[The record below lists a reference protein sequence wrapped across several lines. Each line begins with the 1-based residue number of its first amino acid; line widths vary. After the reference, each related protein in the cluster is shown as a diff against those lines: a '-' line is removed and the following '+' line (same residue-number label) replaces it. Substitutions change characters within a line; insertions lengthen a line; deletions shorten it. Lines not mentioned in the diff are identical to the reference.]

1 MTCNVTYDELAAF
14 AANDLPAAR
23 RGAVELHL
31 GECAACRR
39 RLDALR
45 RADSALRQLRR
56 LEPPP
61 EAVRDARDAFRSHAA
76 SLPPPEIMT
85 LDDVA
90 RFLRVPLDDVR
101 AMWDELPAFEL
112 AGQIRVRRT
121 KLMEWIEER
130 ERGCRRRAAEDQV
143 VHELTDLFVE
153 GAS

>member
-14 AANDLPAAR
+14 AANDLSPAR
-23 RGAVELHL
+23 REAVELHL
-31 GECAACRR
+31 GKCATCRR

-45 RADSALRQLRR
+45 RADSALRQLNH
-56 LEPPP
+56 LEPSP
-61 EAVRDARDAFRSHAA
+61 EAVRDAREAFRGHAA

-90 RFLRVPLDDVR
+90 RYLHVPLDDVR

-112 AGQIRVRRT
+112 AGRIRVRRA
-121 KLMEWIEER
+121 KLMEWIDER
-130 ERGCRRRAAEDQV
+130 ERAYRRCAAEDQV
-143 VHELTDLFVE
+143 VHGLADLFVE